1 MPFVVSVTSQWAPE
15 GKLLHL
21 PEEFCAA
28 PAPVSR
34 RRGDAVRWPGEGG
47 FMRYRRYAPAAALR
61 DVVEHY
67 WPVVSPAPASPV
79 RAVLVPN
86 GRATARGRA
95 STGPS

>member
-1 MPFVVSVTSQWAPE
+1 
-15 GKLLHL
+15 
-21 PEEFCAA
+21 
-28 PAPVSR
+28 
-34 RRGDAVRWPGEGG
+34 
-47 FMRYRRYAPAAALR
+47 MRYRRYAPAAALR